1 MEAKIVTD
9 LDDAYANS
17 AYISGGSDYPARWA
31 AAATA
36 FRAAYPVQRLAYGPG
51 PRHWVDLV
59 RPEGPQAGSPK
70 GLAVIVHGGYW
81 LAFSPEVFSHLA
93 AGALGQGWAVALPC
107 YPLAPEVRIA
117 RITRDLGAALA
128 FLADQV
134 AGPIHLAGHSAGG
147 HLVARMASADA
158 PLPEAVA
165 ARIARV
171 VPISPVADLA
181 PLRRTAMNAQ
191 LRLDGP
197 EARAESPVLQPLRA
211 GVTCQIWVGGAERP
225 AFLDQARGLAEAW
238 RCPLTL
244 DTGRHHFDVIEG
256 LTRPSPLLSAFI
268 G

>member
-1 MEAKIVTD
+1 MTD

-17 AYISGGSDYPARWA
+17 AHISGGSDYPARWEA
-31 AAATA
+31 AAAA
-36 FRAAYPVQRLAYGPG
+36 FRAAHPVRRLAYGPG
-51 PRHWVDLV
+51 PRHWADLV
-59 RPEGPQAGSPK
+59 LPEGPAMGRPPK

-93 AGALGQGWAVALPC
+93 AGALAQGWAVALPC
-107 YPLAPEVRIA
+107 YRLAPEVRIA
-117 RITRDLGAALA
+117 QISRDLAASLA
-128 FLADQV
+128 FLAGQV

-158 PLPEAVA
+158 PLPGAVA

-181 PLRRTAMNAQ
+181 PLRRTTMNAQ
-191 LRLDGP
+191 LRLDAP

-211 GVTCQIWVGGAERP
+211 GVTCHVWVGSAERP
-225 AFLDQARGLAEAW
+225 AFLQQARGLAEAW

-256 LTRPSPLLSAFI
+256 LSRPSPLLSAFI